1 MMSTEVTAGVPTMR
15 HPYRYVAALEGLILV
30 VYLAAGS
37 VAQVV
42 GLSGLWLY
50 AVANVVLTVAVAVI
64 LTVTGSWQK
73 VGFRAPHRR
82 GDPLYFLVP
91 FLPVIINLVPGVQ
104 FTGAATVTGLIL
116 LALMIELSRNPC
128 SAV

>member
-37 VAQVV
+37 VVQVV

-50 AVANVVLTVAVAVI
+50 AVANIVLTVAVAVI
-64 LTVTGSWQK
+64 LTVTGSWRK

-82 GDPLYFLVP
+82 GDLLYFLVP
-91 FLPVIINLVPGVQ
+91 FLPVIIDLVPG
-104 FTGAATVTGLIL
+104 
-116 LALMIELSRNPC
+116 C
-128 SAV
+128 SSPARPP